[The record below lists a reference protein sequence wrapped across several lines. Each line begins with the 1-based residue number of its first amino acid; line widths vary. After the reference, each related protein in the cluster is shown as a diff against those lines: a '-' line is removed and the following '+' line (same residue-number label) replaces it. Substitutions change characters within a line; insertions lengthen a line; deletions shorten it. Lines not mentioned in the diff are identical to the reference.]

1 MKVAVSFIKSLY
13 DEKKTIKLIDMTSAD
28 YIHVDIM
35 DGEFVS
41 TKNYDFDDVFN
52 QILNIIET
60 RDFDLRR
67 INVKMLLLSILSNK
81 QKYSNT

>member
-35 DGEFVS
+35 DGEFVP
-41 TKNYDFDDVFN
+41 TKNYDFDDIKLMLDGVSK
-52 QILNIIET
+52 LL
-60 RDFDLRR
+60 DVHLM
-67 INVKMLLLSILSNK
+67 VKHPLGYIMRL
-81 QKYSNT
+81 

>member
-35 DGEFVS
+35 DGEFVP
-41 TKNYDFDDVFN
+41 TKIM
-52 QILNIIET
+52 ILMI
-60 RDFDLRR
+60 
-67 INVKMLLLSILSNK
+67 
-81 QKYSNT
+81 

>member
-1 MKVAVSFIKSLY
+1 MMKVAVSFIKSLY

-41 TKNYDFDDVFN
+41 TKNYDFDDIKLMLDGVSK
-52 QILNIIET
+52 LL
-60 RDFDLRR
+60 DVHLM
-67 INVKMLLLSILSNK
+67 VKHTLDYIK
-81 QKYSNT
+81 DYA